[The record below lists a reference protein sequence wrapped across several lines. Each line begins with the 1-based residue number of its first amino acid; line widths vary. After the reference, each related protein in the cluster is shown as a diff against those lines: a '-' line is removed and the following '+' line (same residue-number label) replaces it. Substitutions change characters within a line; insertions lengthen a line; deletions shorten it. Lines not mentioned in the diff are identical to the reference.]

1 VRMAVDGLIRRLD
14 AINRIGYKE
23 NDGIT
28 RLALSEEDERA
39 RNMVI
44 HMCKDLGL
52 KIRKDAVGNIW
63 ARKEGTDPNLPS
75 VMMGSHIDT
84 VPNGG
89 RYDGTLG
96 VMAAIEVM
104 DWINKKKILHR
115 HPIEL
120 IVFVA
125 EESSR
130 FNIATVGSK
139 ALAGSLSISTLK
151 NCRDA
156 DGISLYDALLQRGYE
171 PEKLETAILPPEKA
185 KAFVELHIEQGSVL
199 EKEKIDI
206 GIVEAIAAPIR
217 LQIQLIGQEA
227 HSGSCPMEDRRDALN
242 AAAEIIL
249 SVEKNGRAESK
260 HKTVATTGN
269 CKVFPGA
276 MNVIPGEVYLY
287 IDIRG
292 IDLQSMLRVLNA
304 VIAQTKEICEKRD
317 IQYAIE
323 VLSRERPV
331 SLDRDLM
338 EQVKQNCRKLG
349 LTYKEMPSGA
359 GHDTMNIAKIIPA
372 ALIFIPCVGGIS
384 HNKREEVRLKDLK
397 NGLSILF
404 ETIISLAK

>member
-1 VRMAVDGLIRRLD
+1 MVVDGLIRRLD
-14 AINRIGYKE
+14 AINQIGYKE
-23 NDGIT
+23 NEGIT

-39 RNMVI
+39 RDMVI
-44 HMCKDLGL
+44 RMCEDLGL
-52 KIRKDAVGNIW
+52 KVRKDAVGNIW

-75 VMMGSHIDT
+75 VMVGSHIDT

-96 VMAAIEVM
+96 VMAAIEVIH
-104 DWINKKKILHR
+104 WIYKKEICHR

-120 IVFVA
+120 VVFVA

-139 ALAGSLSISTLK
+139 ALAGNLSVSKLK
-151 NCRDA
+151 SHKDA
-156 DGISLYDALLQRGYE
+156 NGISLYDALLQRGYE
-171 PEKLETAILPPEKA
+171 PDRLETAILPPEKA

-199 EKEKIDI
+199 EKENIDI

-227 HSGSCPMEDRRDALN
+227 HSGACPMEDRRDALS

-249 SVEKNGRAESK
+249 SVEENGRKESK

-276 MNVIPGEVYLY
+276 MNVVPGEVYLY

-304 VIAQTKEICEKRD
+304 VIDHTEKVCKKRD
-317 IQYAIE
+317 IQYTIE
-323 VLSRERPV
+323 VLSQERPV
-331 SLDRDLM
+331 LLDRDLM
-338 EQVKQNCRKLG
+338 EQVKQNCRRLG

-384 HNKREEVRLKDLK
+384 HNKKEEVHLKDLE